1 MTSKKS
7 SAAAHAFAAFGF
19 ITSPVFALYID
30 HHCRVP
36 FFLCLALQCTVVFF
50 VWRWLL
56 PKKSALPVHIP
67 ISLPASL
74 TVGSGPTRI
83 YCDHEG
89 LRLGPD
95 TLTAASPFD
104 FNEDVHVFHKNR
116 YELFV
121 AWSEVATLRD
131 LNPHEGTLQ
140 IVYNEN
146 PYKAWVA
153 FQPPAMTKEEHL
165 LLKAFILQGGKNTV
179 N

>member
-1 MTSKKS
+1 MTTKQSR
-7 SAAAHAFAAFGF
+7 APAHAFAIFGLLA
-19 ITSPVFALYID
+19 SPIIALHLD
-30 HHCRVP
+30 HHYRLP
-36 FFLCLALQCTVVFF
+36 FVACIILQDMLVFL

-56 PKKSALPVHIP
+56 PKKPTVHIHVPVALPP
-67 ISLPASL
+67 SL

-95 TLTAASPFD
+95 TLAAASPFD
-104 FNEDVHVFHKNR
+104 FNEDVRVFHKNR
-116 YELFV
+116 YEMFIS
-121 AWSEVATLRD
+121 WTEVATLMD
-131 LNPHEGTLQ
+131 LNPHEGSLQ

-165 LLKAFILQGGKNTV
+165 LLKAFILQGGKTAV
-179 N
+179 